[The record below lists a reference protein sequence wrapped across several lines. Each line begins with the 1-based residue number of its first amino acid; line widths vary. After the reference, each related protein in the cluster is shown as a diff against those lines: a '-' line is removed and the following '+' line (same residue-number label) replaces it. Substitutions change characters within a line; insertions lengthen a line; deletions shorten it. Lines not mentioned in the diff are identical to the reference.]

1 MSSKDTVPSPGTG
14 PMTQLL
20 TQIQDNVQK
29 YLAFFSDNGLP
40 EPSYDDGDGLSPG
53 KALPA
58 EVSAARDAALEV
70 TDELHHLLLG
80 PLGLIL
86 SSPGDH
92 YLMLSL
98 QYIWRYKIARHV
110 PTSGEEISFEDI
122 AVATGLNLQD
132 VTRFLRVAM
141 GRHVFAEPQKGF
153 VRHTA
158 SSRLLIDNPLMEAYF
173 VNVATEFLPSLART
187 VDATAKWPGSE
198 EPNESGH
205 ALANNSIETPFEI
218 IKKDPVRQQRFTD
231 AQSFSHMHESF
242 SMDHLLRGY
251 DFSHA
256 SSVVDIGGCDGKVAF
271 ALAKKYPGI
280 NKIVVQDQPHVI
292 SGIDI
297 PGELQGRVEGM
308 EHDFFTPQPVK
319 DADVY
324 LMRWVLHDWS
334 DKYCVKILRNLIP
347 ALKKNAKVVVNDI
360 CIPEPGQTSIAA
372 DRAFRKMDISMKAF
386 GNARQ
391 RDAEAWAALFTEADE
406 GFRFVGIS
414 LPQGARMAI
423 IQAEWIGKP

>member
-1 MSSKDTVPSPGTG
+1 
-14 PMTQLL
+14 MT
-20 TQIQDNVQK
+20 
-29 YLAFFSDNGLP
+29 
-40 EPSYDDGDGLSPG
+40 
-53 KALPA
+53 ALPA
-58 EVSAARDAALEV
+58 EVSAARDAALEA

-110 PTSGEEISFEDI
+110 PTNGEETKFEDI
-122 AVATGLNLQD
+122 ALATGLDQQD

-141 GRHVFAEPQKGF
+141 GRHVFAEPRKGF

-158 SSRLLIDNPLMEAYF
+158 SSRLLIDNPLMESYF
-173 VNVATEFLPSLART
+173 VNVAVEFLPSLART
-187 VDATAKWPGSE
+187 VDATAKWPGSQ

-205 ALANNSIETPFEI
+205 ALANNSNENPFEI
-218 IKKDPVRQQRFTD
+218 IKKEPARQQRFTD

-297 PGELQGRVEGM
+297 PKELQSRVEGM

-391 RDAEAWAALFTEADE
+391 RDAEMWAALFTEADE
-406 GFRFVGIS
+406 GFRFVGIT
-414 LPQGARMAI
+414 LPEGARMAI
-423 IQAEWIGKP
+423 IQAEWLGKP